1 MLIDDIQ
8 NQPVDTVQALGKGTP
23 TDSDLAK
30 ERLRLLPSSAR
41 YDINNI
47 WQALHCKTER
57 ADQLRT
63 LAGKAP
69 AYPRWNEAWLEYN
82 YDGKHRRGILTQW
95 DNEGMQY
102 DCALFTEQ
110 NPVVEGTSMRVG
122 IFPGSFK
129 LYVDEEYRV
138 VVPDIN
144 SRIPEDRKKECAE
157 IIEAITTTM
166 RVLNWSR
173 EIAPTTVI
181 DMSRTNQKRR
191 AAGKRPLSSP
201 TVIRIKPM
209 LDKVRVGRQVGKH
222 ESPLYHP
229 VAGHLRYVS
238 PLHPLFGAK
247 PIPGKTC
254 GIIPIEPHF
263 RGNRKKGEK
272 KVASYEVR
280 VDIDVAPES
289 DEGDA

>member
-30 ERLRLLPSSAR
+30 ERLRLLPNSAR

-166 RVLNWSR
+166 RVLNWSP
-173 EIAPTTVI
+173 EIAPRTVV

-191 AAGKRPLSSP
+191 AAGKRPLWQRILTRAQLSRRVAQPLRVSS
-201 TVIRIKPM
+201 
-209 LDKVRVGRQVGKH
+209 L
-222 ESPLYHP
+222 
-229 VAGHLRYVS
+229 
-238 PLHPLFGAK
+238 
-247 PIPGKTC
+247 
-254 GIIPIEPHF
+254 
-263 RGNRKKGEK
+263 KGD
-272 KVASYEVR
+272 VNDQLVWGYEV
-280 VDIDVAPES
+280 VDSLARDAPFS
-289 DEGDA
+289 VSSSLTRANVSSRQ